1 MPPRS
6 DISVVTLNYEQAKFT
21 FRKLKCR
28 SLGEAELRDSETVQN
43 WFGEYKC
50 TVNINKAIS
59 QNGKEDNECVQ
70 VFSNV
75 QNTQTNKATEYM
87 DII

>member
-6 DISVVTLNYEQAKFT
+6 DSSVVTLNYEKAKFT

-28 SLGEAELRDSETVQN
+28 SLGEAELRDPETVQN

-50 TVNINKAIS
+50 TVNIDEAIS
-59 QNGKEDNECVQ
+59 QNRKVGNEWVH

-75 QNTQTNKATEYM
+75 
-87 DII
+87 